1 MTRIGSTVKIKEGTH
16 TDSFAPFNGK
26 IGDVTD
32 KEGKLYRV
40 RFHEPVYIDGV
51 GYVQD
56 DLWEGKYLRKVR
68 S

>member
-1 MTRIGSTVKIKEGTH
+1 MIGSTVKIKEGTH
-16 TDSFAPFNGK
+16 VMSMAPFNGK
-26 IGDVTD
+26 IGDVVG

-40 RFHEPVYIDGV
+40 RFHEPVHIEGIGPV
-51 GYVQD
+51 TC